1 MDRYDDQE
9 WEEISDKHSSVS
21 HSTITSIRSVNN
33 PNLYSSIYDT
43 GDTLVT
49 IDQWLP
55 SCARTCLLAMY
66 ADMNARKN
74 AVDALR
80 PIFTYEQE
88 RIAVPVRMQDE
99 ASANL
104 QSVLSRKLR
113 YEEAFIDQTRAVWS
127 DALERCE
134 MRCRDYISS
143 VQREIEAVKSRATLA
158 KPNTTFYRGRLID
171 TLTQSRITAA
181 IDETTVDII
190 DGIEREARQQLQLI
204 RLNVRPSELQG
215 IERVSEREVR
225 EAERGVPADALLA
238 LHTSYKTHLF
248 NCNHNA
254 LQRLRNDCDRT
265 WKRGLLESGPR

>member
-1 MDRYDDQE
+1 MDRYDDKE

-21 HSTITSIRSVNN
+21 HSTIASIRSVNQN
-33 PNLYSSIYDT
+33 FRSSIYDNGET
-43 GDTLVT
+43 IVT

-66 ADMNARKN
+66 ADVNARKN
-74 AVDALR
+74 AVDTLR

-88 RIAVPVRMQDE
+88 RITVPIRMQDE

-113 YEEAFIDQTRAVWS
+113 YEEAYIDQTRAVWS

-134 MRCRDYISS
+134 MRCRDYISL
-143 VQREIEAVKSRATLA
+143 VQRDIDAVKSRGILA
-158 KPNTTFYRGRLID
+158 KPKTTFYRGRLID
-171 TLTQSRITAA
+171 TLTQSRIIVA
-181 IDETTVDII
+181 IDETTVDVI

-204 RLNVRPSELQG
+204 RLNVRPSELQCPD
-215 IERVSEREVR
+215 RVSEREVR
-225 EAERGVPADALLA
+225 DAERGVPADALLA
-238 LHTSYKTHLF
+238 LQTSYKTHLF
-248 NCNHNA
+248 NCNHTA

-265 WKRGLLESGPR
+265 WKRGLLKSAPL